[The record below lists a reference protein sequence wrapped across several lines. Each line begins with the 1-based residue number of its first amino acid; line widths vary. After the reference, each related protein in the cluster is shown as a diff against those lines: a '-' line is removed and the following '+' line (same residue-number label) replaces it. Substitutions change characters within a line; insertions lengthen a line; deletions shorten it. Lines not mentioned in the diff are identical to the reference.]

1 MEDSGQLEAALEVAK
16 NQLAAAES
24 DLLEAR
30 RRVHQLRAAVY
41 SLSELVAE
49 HGQRA
54 GQDSL
59 FTADPAPGTRTE
71 IRTGV
76 SAELRGHTELD
87 RADSSS
93 TDRAVA
99 ILSDA
104 GRPLRMKEIRAEWER
119 RRWVD
124 PKWRAPASAIN
135 MIYQRALKAGKVG
148 RMADGSWVLPIAVQD
163 EIARRRQEPGGWHS
177 ADA

>member
-24 DLLEAR
+24 DLLDAR

-49 HGQRA
+49 HGLRT
-54 GQDSL
+54 GQESL
-59 FTADPAPGTRTE
+59 FGADSAPGTRTE
-71 IRTGV
+71 IRTGA
-76 SAELRGHTELD
+76 SAAPQSQLD
-87 RADSSS
+87 RADASP

-104 GRPLRMKEIRAEWER
+104 GRPLRMKEIREEWER

-163 EIARRRQEPGGWHS
+163 EIARRRQDLGGGDP
-177 ADA
+177 ADS